1 MVWWVMAALASDAGW
16 IAPGPAELRASL
28 ETLEARLAEAEAV
41 GRAAE
46 RLQNAW
52 GTALAAGVR
61 APCAAD
67 PAAHAVAARVVA
79 FGAAWRD
86 AAQRARAEDGRLAGW
101 VSSET
106 VAPLLDPETGARVA
120 SARARVQAQSDAWME
135 FLGWQARYFTPTAT
149 GCTSALSAAPG
160 VALALPVAPD
170 ERSLPVAIIG
180 VGGGTVCPVGA
191 PADGRVVLLPNAVA
205 CMGDG
210 DCSCAP
216 APVSPGAVLFGRP
229 GRPSP

>member
-28 ETLEARLAEAEAV
+28 AALEARLDEAEAV

-52 GTALAAGVR
+52 GIALATGVR

-86 AAQRARAEDGRLAGW
+86 AAQRARAEDDRLAGW

-106 VAPLLDPETGARVA
+106 VSPLLDAETGARVA
-120 SARARVQAQSDAWME
+120 AARARVAAQSDAWLE
-135 FLGWQARYFTPTAT
+135 FVGWQDRYFTPSAA
-149 GCTSALSAAPG
+149 GCADGLSAAPG

-170 ERSLPVAIIG
+170 ERQLPVAIIG

-205 CMGDG
+205 CMGDAS
-210 DCSCAP
+210 CACAP

-229 GRPSP
+229 VLPSP